1 MINDRFKNLT
11 GMTWDHAVAQNN
23 LLFFEADE
31 LNDQAYAILR
41 KDTLTLA
48 TWREFSE
55 AKKKAENK
63 YREARQEWLRIKHI
77 LTSVE
82 RATSP
87 HTLK

>member
-1 MINDRFKNLT
+1 MINDKFKDLT
-11 GMTWDHAVAQNN
+11 GMTWDQAVAQNN

-41 KDTLTLA
+41 QDTLSLE
-48 TWREFSE
+48 TWREFAH
-55 AKKKAENK
+55 AKKKAEKK

-82 RATSP
+82 RATTTRNLP
-87 HTLK
+87 